1 MKLLLVED
9 NTLTREA
16 LQILLAGEQ
25 GIEIVGSCETAEE
38 ALSAL
43 AQVVPDVMVV
53 DLDLPGM
60 SGIELTRLV
69 KRSHPAVEVM
79 AFTVFEDRDT
89 VFAAIKAGASS
100 YLLKGSS
107 PRELVEAITSLQQ
120 GGAPMSPKIARKL
133 IREFQAGVE
142 STENSLS
149 HREKVIV
156 RSVEQGLTYKEIA
169 DRLCISPHTV
179 HTHIKNIYEK
189 LQVKDRQSAI
199 MKARR
204 QGIL

>member
-1 MKLLLVED
+1 
-9 NTLTREA
+9 
-16 LQILLAGEQ
+16 
-25 GIEIVGSCETAEE
+25 
-38 ALSAL
+38 
-43 AQVVPDVMVV
+43 
-53 DLDLPGM
+53 
-60 SGIELTRLV
+60 
-69 KRSHPAVEVM
+69 
-79 AFTVFEDRDT
+79 
-89 VFAAIKAGASS
+89 
-100 YLLKGSS
+100 
-107 PRELVEAITSLQQ
+107 
-120 GGAPMSPKIARKL
+120 MSPKIARKL